1 MKVAEFASGDGFAS
15 SDHSASAG
23 IFMALSCPTALP
35 PRVPLL
41 AAKEMKKWY
50 QNHGHHWPDH
60 EPGLVSGD
68 GEEGLLIENSISH
81 PLGDKI
87 LLVSGSC
94 PIGWGIS
101 LF

>member
-1 MKVAEFASGDGFAS
+1 
-15 SDHSASAG
+15 
-23 IFMALSCPTALP
+23 MALPPLIIVPQLVFSWRYPAPTALP